1 MSLKFDLKK
10 PDYEF
15 ITTQTKAENATR
27 ELLKNQVVSVD
38 IEATGLD
45 PYTCSLVLLQ
55 IATETK
61 SYIFNPKTLDLKILK
76 PILEDKKI
84 LKIMQNGKFDYAF
97 IKLKLGI
104 QIDNIYDTMLAEG
117 VLTAG
122 YKVSKSLGALAEK
135 YLGIK
140 LEKELAVSFVNLRAA
155 ITEDQLKYAAIDS
168 LVLFPI
174 FESQKPFLEKEG
186 LVRIAKLEFALTRVV
201 AEMELMGIHVD
212 KKKWME
218 IINELKKKRDVVAQ
232 KFQDDIRNLYPSNQ
246 FDLFGNLSDVININ
260 SQVQLM
266 DLFNR
271 RLKVDIPA
279 TGDAILAVLDHP
291 IAKILREYRG
301 YEKLISAF
309 GEGLLEKI
317 NKKTG
322 RLHPDFIQLGAATG
336 RFSCQNPNLQQ
347 IPRNSEEAPFR
358 ECFTPEKGN
367 LLTVTDYSS
376 MEMRILADLSGDEK
390 MIKALIDGLDIHS
403 YTAALMFNKVYTPD
417 FKKKYPDLRQ
427 ISKPIGFGLM
437 YGMGSVG
444 LARQIDVSREKG
456 REYIE
461 LYFKSYPK
469 VRSFLEKMAKDAV
482 RNGWSSTPGG
492 RKRWYRK
499 PDRTDPEYT
508 KLISNIERQAKN
520 HPIQGTNADA
530 IKYALVYVY
539 ERLKKEKVEGG
550 IILTVHD
557 ELVCEVREDQAEDW
571 AKIQS
576 EEMVRAGEL
585 FIKKVP
591 VVSEPF
597 VSNVWEH

>member
-27 ELLKNQVVSVD
+27 ELLKNQVVSID

>member
-1 MSLKFDLKK
+1 MSLNFDLKN
-10 PDYEF
+10 PNHEF
-15 ITTQTKAENATR
+15 ITTQTKAENAIR
-27 ELLKNQVVSVD
+27 ELLRNQIVSVD

-45 PYTCSLVLLQ
+45 PYTCNIVLVQ
-55 IATETK
+55 VASEAK

-97 IKLKLGI
+97 IKLKFGI
-104 QIDNIYDTMLAEG
+104 EIDNIYDTMLAEG

-135 YLGIK
+135 YLDIK
-140 LEKELAVSFVNLRAA
+140 LEKELGMSFVNMRTNV
-155 ITEDQLKYAAIDS
+155 TEDQIRYAAIDT
-168 LVLFPI
+168 LILFPI
-174 FESQKPFLEKEG
+174 FEKQKTFLDKEG
-186 LVRIAKLEFALTRVV
+186 LVRIAKLEFAVTKVV

-212 KKKWME
+212 KVKWME
-218 IINELKKKRDVVAQ
+218 IINDLKKKRDIVAQ
-232 KFQDDIRNLYPSNQ
+232 KFQDEIRSLYPSNQ
-246 FDLFGNLSDVININ
+246 FDLFGNLSNVININ

-266 DLFNR
+266 DLFNN
-271 RLKVDIPA
+271 RLKVTIPA
-279 TGDAILAVLDHP
+279 TGDAILAVLEHP

-317 NKKTG
+317 NMKTG

-417 FKKKYPDLRQ
+417 FKKKFPDLRQ

-437 YGMGSVG
+437 YGMGPIG
-444 LARQIDVSREKG
+444 LARQIDVSKEKG
-456 REYIE
+456 KEYIE

-469 VRSFLEKMAKDAV
+469 VRNFLEKMAKDAV

-499 PDRTDPEYT
+499 PERNDPEYT
-508 KLISNIERQAKN
+508 KLIANIERQAKN

-539 ERLKKEKVEGG
+539 DRLKKEKIEGG
-550 IILTVHD
+550 ITLTVHD

-597 VSNVWEH
+597 VSDVWEH